1 MKLRFDILVAAVLSL
16 LAVVN
21 NLSAQEG
28 RWTVTAGVGY
38 ALINFSAIKEDME
51 RDVRIY
57 NENGYEIPPFPSPSP
72 APALSAKATYRFDR
86 DYSVSMSFHHD
97 QRTVATSWTHP
108 ERMLSLER
116 SLRATVIAGGVAYHF
131 PTGSDHDLYAE
142 VEIGMILTRATS
154 SAYRTQTEKLSDSSL
169 TTITIVHDDTKGLY
183 RKSKMTAIAAF
194 GGVLPLFGPVVF
206 RWEALYRLG
215 QVGIITGRVTTFGQT
230 NDQDSSVPFD
240 YSGLMVLA
248 SIGVQ
253 FY

>member
-1 MKLRFDILVAAVLSL
+1 MKLRFDILGAAALSS
-16 LAVVN
+16 LAVVDV
-21 NLSAQEG
+21 LPAQEG
-28 RWTVTAGVGY
+28 GWTVSAGAGY
-38 ALINFSAIKEDME
+38 ALISFSAIKEDME

-72 APALSAKATYRFDR
+72 APAFAAKASYRFDR
-86 DYSVSMSFHHD
+86 DYSVSISFHHD
-97 QRTVATSWTHP
+97 ERTVATSWVHP

-116 SLRATVIAGGVAYHF
+116 SLRAMVIAGGLAYHF
-131 PTGSDHDLYAE
+131 PAGSDHDLYAE

-154 SAYRTQTEKLSDSSL
+154 SAYRTQTEKLSDTSL
-169 TTITIVHDDTKGLY
+169 TTITIVHDDTRGVY
-183 RKSKMTAIAAF
+183 RKSKLTAIATL
-194 GGVLPLFGPVVF
+194 GGVHPLIGPVVL

-240 YSGLMVLA
+240 YSGIMVLV

>member
-1 MKLRFDILVAAVLSL
+1 MKLRFDILVAAALLSL
-16 LAVVN
+16 TVFDILP
-21 NLSAQEG
+21 AQEG
-28 RWTVTAGVGY
+28 GWTVSAGAGY
-38 ALINFSAIKEDME
+38 ALISFSAIKEDMV

-72 APALSAKATYRFDR
+72 APAFGAKASYRFDR
-86 DYSVSMSFHHD
+86 DYSVSVSFHHD
-97 QRTVATSWTHP
+97 ERTVATSWTHP

-116 SLRATVIAGGVAYHF
+116 SLGATVIAAGLAYHF
-131 PTGSDHDLYAE
+131 PTGLSHDLYAE

-169 TTITIVHDDTKGLY
+169 TTITVVHDDTRGVY
-183 RKSKMTAIAAF
+183 RKSKLTAIAAL
-194 GGVLPLFGPVVF
+194 GGVLPLFGPLVF

-215 QVGIITGRVTTFGQT
+215 QVGIITGRITTFGQT

-240 YSGLMVLA
+240 YSGIMVLA